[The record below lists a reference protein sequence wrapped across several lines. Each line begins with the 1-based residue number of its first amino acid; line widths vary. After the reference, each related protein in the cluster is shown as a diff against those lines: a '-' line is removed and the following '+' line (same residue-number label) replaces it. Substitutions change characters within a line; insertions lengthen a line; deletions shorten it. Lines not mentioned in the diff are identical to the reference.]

1 MSIFTK
7 VFGTHSDHEL
17 KRIYPIVDK
26 IEREGEKLYALR
38 INGKLIEDGLTI
50 DEVIRRINRNDM
62 ECLGER
68 HCQTPETQ
76 MPRHSRR

>member
-1 MSIFTK
+1 MNLLYVKERRKALMPDVEFT
-7 VFGTHSDHEL
+7 VSG
-17 KRIYPIVDK
+17 
-26 IEREGEKLYALR
+26 EREGEKLYALR

-50 DEVIRRINRNDM
+50 DEVIRRINQNDM